1 MQPAL
6 SDLSLEL
13 FSQRLAER
21 TATPGGGSAAAA
33 WIADAAALLAM
44 VARFSTGEAH
54 AAVSA
59 DMEERARLGERL
71 RRRCLEL
78 VDLDAR
84 SYDAVSAAFK
94 MPKDGDAQKA
104 ARSAAIQA
112 ASKGALET
120 PLETMER
127 GCEVLECLAA
137 AAPASNKN
145 LATDLA
151 SGALAAQAGLEAAWL
166 NVRVNAGS
174 IKDKPWVEERLARGE
189 SLRARAQSALRI
201 VLGHADGVLAG

>member
-6 SDLSLEL
+6 FDLTLDQ
-13 FSQRLAER
+13 FTQRLAER
-21 TATPGGGSAAAA
+21 SATPGGGSAAAA

-44 VARFSTGEAH
+44 VARFSTGEAY
-54 AAVSA
+54 AAVAPSMEQRA
-59 DMEERARLGERL
+59 DLAERA

-78 VDLDAR
+78 VELDAR
-84 SYDAVSAAFK
+84 SYDALSCAFK
-94 MPKDGDAQKA
+94 LPKDDEARKA
-104 ARSAAIQA
+104 ERAAAIQA

-127 GCEVLECLAA
+127 GCEVLECMAA
-137 AAPASNKN
+137 TVPGSNKN

-151 SGALAAQAGLEAAWL
+151 SGALAARAGLEAAWL

-189 SLRARAQSALRI
+189 TLRARAQVALGV
-201 VLGHADGVLAG
+201 VLQHADGVLAG

>member
-1 MQPAL
+1 MQPVL

-94 MPKDGDAQKA
+94 MKKDDEAQKA

-137 AAPASNKN
+137 AAAASNKN

-174 IKDKPWVEERLARGE
+174 IKDKPWVDERLARGE
-189 SLRARAQSALRI
+189 ALRARAQSALRI